1 MEYFSDEAWQ
11 ADRVFDERWQRLYEH
26 FDAALFDR
34 RFSNFEFERD
44 KTTFIVRIAN
54 KKLISFMKY
63 GYFWCRAINVLT
75 LYIFNVE
82 IFKMGTDLSETVK

>member
-54 KKLISFMKY
+54 KTWFRLWNMDIFD
-63 GYFWCRAINVLT
+63 GRAINVLT

>member
-54 KKLISFMKY
+54 KKRDFVYEI
-63 GYFWCRAINVLT
+63 W
-75 LYIFNVE
+75 IFLMAARLM
-82 IFKMGTDLSETVK
+82 F